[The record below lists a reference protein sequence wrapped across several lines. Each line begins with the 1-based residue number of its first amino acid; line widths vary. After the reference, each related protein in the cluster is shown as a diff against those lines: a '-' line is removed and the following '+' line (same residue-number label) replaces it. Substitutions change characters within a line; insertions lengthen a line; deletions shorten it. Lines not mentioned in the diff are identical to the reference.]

1 MVIDNNSILKDT
13 CDLEKYIKSI
23 KTIESHEDQIIQVLK
38 SFLELF
44 PLLDIGLFRYSPFGY
59 LTEGIMAITPE
70 EGLKHI
76 RDMRDDVRTLPC
88 VYNAVRT
95 RRAIF
100 LKGEDF
106 VKYNPR
112 YTFTYKTS
120 SILFIP
126 ISFRSVVV
134 GMACS
139 TQFSESNKKIEELL
153 PLFTLFGEMLGELF
167 EEPYLINDNYCLLN
181 KREIEIMQKL
191 SIGETTKIIAQSMH
205 LSEFTIRDYIKL
217 SLKKLGV
224 KDRTHAVA
232 ILIKQGII

>member
-1 MVIDNNSILKDT
+1 MLIDKKSKLKNSY
-13 CDLEKYIKSI
+13 DLEKYIKKI
-23 KTIESHEDQIIQVLK
+23 KAVESHEDQIIKVLE

-44 PLLDIGLFRYSPFGY
+44 PLLDIGIFRYSPFGY

-70 EGLKHI
+70 DGLKHI
-76 RDMRDDVRTLPC
+76 RDMRDDVRVIPS

-95 RRAIF
+95 RKAII

-112 YTFTYKTS
+112 YSFSAKTS
-120 SILFIP
+120 SILFVP

-134 GMACS
+134 GIACS
-139 TQFSESNKKIEELL
+139 TEFSESNNKIEELL
-153 PLFTLFGEMLGELF
+153 SIFTLYGEMLGQLF

-181 KREIEIMQKL
+181 KREVEIMQKL
-191 SIGETTKIIAQSMH
+191 SLGETTKAIALSMH
-205 LSEFTIRDYIKL
+205 LSEFTIRDYIKS

-224 KDRTHAVA
+224 KDRTHAIA
-232 ILIKQGII
+232 ILFKCGII

>member
-1 MVIDNNSILKDT
+1 
-13 CDLEKYIKSI
+13 
-23 KTIESHEDQIIQVLK
+23 
-38 SFLELF
+38 
-44 PLLDIGLFRYSPFGY
+44 
-59 LTEGIMAITPE
+59 MAITPE

-76 RDMRDDVRTLPC
+76 RDMRDDVRTLPF

-95 RRAIF
+95 RKAII

-112 YTFTYKTS
+112 YTFNSKTS
-120 SILFIP
+120 SILFVP
-126 ISFRSVVV
+126 ITFRSVVV
-134 GMACS
+134 GIACS

-153 PLFTLFGEMLGELF
+153 SLFTLYGEMLGVLF

-181 KREIEIMQKL
+181 KREVEIMQKL
-191 SIGETTKIIAQSMH
+191 SIGETTKVIAQSMH

-232 ILIKQGII
+232 ILIKHGII